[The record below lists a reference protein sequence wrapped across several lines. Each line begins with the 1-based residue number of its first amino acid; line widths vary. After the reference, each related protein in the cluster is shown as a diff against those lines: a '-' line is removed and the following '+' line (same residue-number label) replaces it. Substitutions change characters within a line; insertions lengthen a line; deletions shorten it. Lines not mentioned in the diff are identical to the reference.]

1 MLASQTTCSYHH
13 AARTICSESLKG
25 SSRAKGA
32 RVSNTHN
39 GDQDN
44 GVKNRRQDLD
54 ASKLNCNDKRR
65 PLRRGSRT
73 AVQGTVCR
81 YDESNKKKVD
91 DVEDTDSPCDLI
103 RGLRDLLPWIGCFRS
118 SQSGQLGASVG
129 ERRSDEDAA
138 EAVEAIEE
146 CAVRIVPVSKSML
159 A

>member
-1 MLASQTTCSYHH
+1 MLASQTKCSYHH
-13 AARTICSESLKG
+13 AARTVCSESLKRA
-25 SSRAKGA
+25 SRAKGA

-44 GVKNRRQDLD
+44 GVKNRRQDFD

-65 PLRRGSRT
+65 PTRHGSRT

-81 YDESNKKKVD
+81 HDESNKKKVD
-91 DVEDTDSPCDLI
+91 DVEDTDSPCDLV
-103 RGLRDLLPWIGCFRS
+103 RGLRNLLPWIGSFRS
-118 SQSGQLGASVG
+118 SQSCQLGASVG
-129 ERRSDEDAA
+129 ERCSDEDAA

-146 CAVRIVPVSKSML
+146 CAVRLVPVSKFML

>member
-1 MLASQTTCSYHH
+1 VLASQTTCSYHH
-13 AARTICSESLKG
+13 AARTICSESLKRSG
-25 SSRAKGA
+25 RAKGA

-44 GVKNRRQDLD
+44 GVKYRWQDLD
-54 ASKLNCNDKRR
+54 ASKLNSNDKRR
-65 PLRRGSRT
+65 PLRCGSRT

-103 RGLRDLLPWIGCFRS
+103 RGFGNLLLWIGCFRG
-118 SQSGQLGASVG
+118 SQSCQLGASVG
-129 ERRSDEDAA
+129 ERCSDEDTA
-138 EAVEAIEE
+138 EAVESIEE
-146 CAVRIVPVSKSML
+146 CAVRIVPVSKFML